1 MPSAILIGPPGA
13 GKSSVAR
20 ALSKIT
26 KYSVIDTD
34 IEIEKKVGKSISDIF
49 LDDGEPFFRQVEL
62 EVLLSCLQE
71 SDAILA
77 LGGGSV
83 LSDKA
88 QLALK
93 NSKAPIIFLD
103 VSISNAAPRVG
114 FNKDRPLLTLNPRQ
128 QWLTLMQV
136 RRPIYES
143 LATIKVNTD
152 NRKPAEVAEEIHK
165 QLVVSP

>member
-1 MPSAILIGPPGA
+1 MI
-13 GKSSVAR
+13 
-20 ALSKIT
+20 
-26 KYSVIDTD
+26 Y
-34 IEIEKKVGKSISDIF
+34 DIF
-49 LDDGEPFFRQVEL
+49 LDEGEPFFRQVEL
-62 EVLLSCLQE
+62 EVLLRCLQE